1 MEGAGGKEEV
11 RFCRRC
17 LTKDMP
23 ESAYFSNLYEYIRQI
38 DPDLKAEEKEYE
50 RRLSL
55 CKECDNLMN
64 GMCRIC
70 GCFVELRAVMKKN
83 YCPGTKK
90 RW

>member
-1 MEGAGGKEEV
+1 
-11 RFCRRC
+11 
-17 LTKDMP
+17 MP